1 MARITLLSTRFPDLL
16 PARGRSPGVH
26 VSDVIRGLCLRLGYF
41 DEHRDLST
49 AWAQLGQAHEQ
60 AIINRL
66 KRHYPRGRYVIP
78 GERQCDGLYL
88 TPDLLDLNPADY
100 SDYEV
105 APTPTE
111 LAVIEEDG
119 IAVEEVKL
127 SWMSA
132 KWVPSELYEGV
143 EITDEG
149 AEVGRLARPKYLEG
163 AMVLVRELGGPSP
176 AGFTGPDLV
185 DGDDKLW
192 RYLTQLKC
200 YCWACR
206 TRVGRLRVMHVN
218 GFNDNNGP
226 QPYVY
231 QHLFDTLE
239 LAENWEFILSNARQY
254 HGLGGGRVVVTV
266 PELPPSASSFK
277 IKGGR

>member
-1 MARITLLSTRFPDLL
+1 MARVTLLSTRFPDLL

-26 VSDVIRGLCLRLGYF
+26 VSDVIRGLCVRLGYF
-41 DEHRDLST
+41 DEERQLSV

-66 KRHYPRGRYVIP
+66 KRHYPHGRYVIP
-78 GERQCDGLYL
+78 GELQCDGLYL
-88 TPDLLDLNPADY
+88 TPDLLDLDPADY
-100 SDYEV
+100 SDFDV
-105 APTPTE
+105 APTPAE

-119 IAVEEVKL
+119 VAVEEVKL
-127 SWMSA
+127 PWMSA
-132 KWVPSELYEGV
+132 KWVP
-143 EITDEG
+143 
-149 AEVGRLARPKYLEG
+149 AA
-163 AMVLVRELGGPSP
+163 VRENEDGGLNLTDSVLGLDP
-176 AGFTGPDLV
+176 AKLI

-200 YCWACR
+200 YCWAAR

-218 GFNDNNGP
+218 GFHDNNGP

-231 QHLFDTLE
+231 QHIFDTLE

-254 HGLGGGRVVVTV
+254 HGLGGGRAVVTV
-266 PELPPSASSFK
+266 PELPPSAHSFK
-277 IKGGR
+277 IKGGK

>member
-1 MARITLLSTRFPDLL
+1 MAHVTLLSTRFPDLL

-26 VSDVIRGLCLRLGYF
+26 VSDVIKGLCVRLGYF
-41 DEHRDLST
+41 DEERQLSV

-66 KRHYPRGRYVIP
+66 KRHYPHGRYVIP
-78 GERQCDGLYL
+78 GELCRDGLYL
-88 TPDLLDLNPADY
+88 TPDLLDLDPADY

-105 APTPTE
+105 APTPAE
-111 LAVIEEDG
+111 LAAIEEDG
-119 IAVEEVKL
+119 VAVEEVKL

-132 KWVPSELYEGV
+132 KQVPSALLM
-143 EITDEG
+143 D
-149 AEVGRLARPKYLEG
+149 
-163 AMVLVRELGGPSP
+163 P
-176 AGFTGPDLV
+176 AGSDADLRAFGLDPAKLA

-200 YCWACR
+200 YCWAVR

-231 QHLFDTLE
+231 QHIFDTLE

-277 IKGGR
+277 IKGGK

>member
-1 MARITLLSTRFPDLL
+1 MAHVTLLSTRFPDLL
-16 PARGRSPGVH
+16 PARGRSKGVH
-26 VSDVIRGLCLRLGYF
+26 VSDVIKGLCLRLGHF
-41 DEHRDLST
+41 DEERQLSV

-66 KRHYPRGRYVIP
+66 KRHYPHGRYAIP
-78 GERQCDGLYL
+78 GELCRDGLYL
-88 TPDLLDLNPADY
+88 TPDLLDLDPADY
-100 SDYEV
+100 SDFDV
-105 APTPTE
+105 APTPAE

-119 IAVEEVKL
+119 VAVEEVKL

-132 KWVPSELYEGV
+132 KWVPS
-143 EITDEG
+143 
-149 AEVGRLARPKYLEG
+149 A
-163 AMVLVRELGGPSP
+163 VREDESGSLIVNFSGETANASLLGLNPES
-176 AGFTGPDLV
+176 LV

-218 GFNDNNGP
+218 GFHDNNGP

-266 PELPPSASSFK
+266 PEVPPSAHSFK
-277 IKGGR
+277 IKGGK